1 MFEQKEKT
9 MVALPDI
16 EREFTQ
22 APHSYQEPVD
32 LPEHRMI
39 RIEMS
44 TLLRA
49 LCGVALLGAAFGV
62 WVVHTGAGD
71 PAMMLIKL
79 VFSLALFWAGTL
91 CLSVFVADTDLPE
104 VEIDSRART
113 LRVIRPQPGGRTARV
128 SVHDFDDLAELS
140 LRDRML
146 TARDAHGRQIVSLEL
161 HDTRSERV
169 LRKAL
174 SLAA

>member
-1 MFEQKEKT
+1 

-22 APHSYQEPVD
+22 APHSYQEPAG
-32 LPEHRMI
+32 LPEQRLI
-39 RIEMS
+39 RIEAS

-49 LCGVALLGAAFGV
+49 LCGVALAASAFGV
-62 WVVHTGAGD
+62 WIVPTGGGD

-79 VFSLALFWAGTL
+79 VFSLALFWAGML
-91 CLSVFVADTDLPE
+91 CLSVFVGGTDLPDVE
-104 VEIDSRART
+104 VDNRARK
-113 LRVIRPQPGGRTARV
+113 LRVIHPQPDGRSARV
-128 SVHDFDDLAELS
+128 TVHDFDELAELS

-146 TARDAHGRQIVSLEL
+146 TARDRQGRQIVSLEL
-161 HDTRSERV
+161 HDKRSERM
-169 LRKAL
+169 LRNAL

>member
-1 MFEQKEKT
+1 

-22 APHSYQEPVD
+22 APHSYHEPAD
-32 LPEHRMI
+32 LPEQKMI
-39 RIEMS
+39 RIEVP

-49 LCGVALLGAAFGV
+49 LCGVALVVSAFGV
-62 WVVHTGAGD
+62 WIVPTGAGD

-79 VFSLALFWAGTL
+79 VFSLALFWAGML
-91 CLSVFVADTDLPE
+91 CLSVFATETGLPE
-104 VEIDSRART
+104 VEIDSRSRK
-113 LRVIRPQPGGRTARV
+113 LRVIHPEPGGRTARV
-128 SVHDFDDLAELS
+128 TVHDFDDLVELS

-146 TARDAHGRQIVSLEL
+146 TARDRQGRQIVSLEL
-161 HDTRSERV
+161 HDTRSERM
-169 LRKAL
+169 LRNAL